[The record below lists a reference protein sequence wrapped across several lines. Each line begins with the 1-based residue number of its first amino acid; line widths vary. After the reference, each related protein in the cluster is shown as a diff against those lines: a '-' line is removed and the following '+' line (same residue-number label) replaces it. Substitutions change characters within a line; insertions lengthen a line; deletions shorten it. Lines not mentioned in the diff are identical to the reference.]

1 MVGERK
7 ALDRALQRSY
17 ERHRLE
23 EELWSLAYRQV
34 WPTIRQKPKAKD
46 AQTKRRHGER
56 SRRIPEISRR
66 A

>member
-1 MVGERK
+1 MAGERK

-17 ERHRLE
+17 ELHRLE
-23 EELWSLAYRQV
+23 EELWSLAYQHV
-34 WPTIRQKPKAKD
+34 WPAIRKKPKAKD

-56 SRRIPEISRR
+56 SRMIPEISRR